1 MPNYT
6 KQEVETLLDR
16 AGLSS
21 LQSSA
26 IEIAADLADRS
37 KLNQSLDALLTD
49 ADAASIV
56 FNPIKD

>member
-37 KLNQSLDALLTD
+37 KLNQSLDALLTG
-49 ADAASIV
+49 ADTASIV

>member
-6 KQEVETLLDR
+6 KQEVEALLDR

-37 KLNQSLDALLTD
+37 KLNQSLHALLTD
-49 ADAASIV
+49 ADTASIV

>member
-49 ADAASIV
+49 ADTTSIV

>member
-6 KQEVETLLDR
+6 KQEVEALLDR

-26 IEIAADLADRS
+26 IEIAGDLAERS
-37 KLNQSLDALLTD
+37 KLNQSLYALLEH
-49 ADAASIV
+49 ADVASIV
-56 FNPIKD
+56 FNPIQD